1 MLLDPPE
8 RQQRQPAG
16 RDVGQFF
23 VGATLAC
30 RICGAATAEIL
41 DLGKTPPAN
50 SITTSPYVTL
60 DAYPLVLEWCAK
72 CSNLQLRDCLA
83 SDDLYRNYLYVTPQS
98 ETLSKHY
105 DYLQNYLVSQRY
117 ITRDSFVVE
126 VGSNAGLFLKH
137 IQPNVARVLG
147 IDPAENI
154 CKLAVDSG
162 VPTICEFFSE
172 ESAHAIARDH
182 GKPDLI
188 VARHCFAHNC
198 DPHPLIGGAVSLL
211 GDGAHLLI
219 ENAYALNT
227 IENNEFDQIY
237 HEHMFYFSIRSMAQ
251 LLAMHGMQLVDVVMS
266 LVHGGSAIFVA
277 KMSRDAT
284 TSESTEQYLT
294 REAHFMTRAALERFA
309 SNARMI
315 GENLRSLI
323 NDLHGAG
330 NRIFTYGATAKGNTL
345 LNYVGLD
352 KSTITACV
360 DSTPLKQ
367 NKFLP
372 QSGIPIISEEAGAQD
387 PPDYYLLTAS
397 NYKEEIIAKV
407 RAGGNFHSKFI
418 IPIPFVHIL

>member
-1 MLLDPPE
+1 
-8 RQQRQPAG
+8 
-16 RDVGQFF
+16 
-23 VGATLAC
+23 LAC
-30 RICGAATAEIL
+30 RICGATTEEIL

-50 SITTSPYVTL
+50 AITSSPDATL
-60 DAYPLVLEWCAK
+60 DTYPLVLEWCVK

-83 SDDLYRNYLYVTPQS
+83 SDDLYRNYLYVTPKS

-105 DYLQNYLVSQRY
+105 DYLQNYLLSQRY
-117 ITRDSFVVE
+117 VTRDSFVVE

-137 IQPNVARVLG
+137 IEPNVGRVLG

-154 CKLAVDSG
+154 CKLAVESG
-162 VPTICEFFSE
+162 IPTICDFFSPDSARAIGE
-172 ESAHAIARDH
+172 EH
-182 GKPDLI
+182 GKPDLL

-198 DPHPLIGGAVSLL
+198 DPHPLIAGAAALL
-211 GDGAHLLI
+211 GDGGHLVV

-237 HEHMFYFSIRSMAQ
+237 HEHMFYFTIRSMAH

-266 LVHGGSAIFVA
+266 LVHGGSVIFVA
-277 KMSRDAT
+277 KVSRDGS

-294 REAHFMTRAALERFA
+294 REAHFMTRGALERFA
-309 SNARMI
+309 SNTRMI

-330 NRIFTYGATAKGNTL
+330 KRIYTYGATAKGNTL
-345 LNYVGLD
+345 LNYVRLNR
-352 KSTITACV
+352 STISACV
-360 DSTPLKQ
+360 DSTPMKQ
-367 NKFLP
+367 DKFLP
-372 QSGIPIISEEAGAQD
+372 QSSIPIISEQAGAKD
-387 PPDYYLLTAS
+387 PPDYYLLTAW

>member
-1 MLLDPPE
+1 MS
-8 RQQRQPAG
+8 
-16 RDVGQFF
+16 
-23 VGATLAC
+23 C
-30 RICGAATAEIL
+30 RICEAATEEIL

-50 SITTSPYVTL
+50 SITSAPGVDL
-60 DAYPLVLEWCAK
+60 DVYPLVLEWCQT
-72 CSNLQLRDCLA
+72 CSNLQLKDCLA
-83 SDDLYRNYLYVTPQS
+83 SDDLYRNYLYVTPDS
-98 ETLSKHY
+98 STLTKHY
-105 DYLQNYLVSQRY
+105 DYLQNYLTSQHY
-117 ITRDSFVVE
+117 ICPGSFVVE

-137 IQPNVARVLG
+137 LKPRVGRILG

-154 CKLAVDSG
+154 CKLANEAG
-162 VPTICEFFSE
+162 IPTICDFFSE
-172 ESAHAIARDH
+172 HSARAIEQEH
-182 GKPDLI
+182 GKPNLI

-198 DPHPLIGGAVSLL
+198 DPHPLIAGAALLLSDGG
-211 GDGAHLLI
+211 HLLI

-251 LLAMHGMQLVDVVMS
+251 LLSIHGMQLVDVVMS

-277 KMSRDAT
+277 RMSSDT
-284 TSESTEQYLT
+284 SPSESTQQYLA
-294 REAHFMTRAALERFA
+294 RECHFMTKSALERFA
-309 SNARMI
+309 SNTRMI
-315 GENLRSLI
+315 AEKLRVLI
-323 NDLHGAG
+323 TDLHCAG
-330 NRIFTYGATAKGNTL
+330 NKIYTYGATAKGNTL

-352 KSTITACV
+352 HSTIAACV

-372 QSGIPIISEEAGAQD
+372 QSGIPIISEAAGVAA
-387 PPDYYLLTAS
+387 PPDYYLLTAW

>member
-1 MLLDPPE
+1 
-8 RQQRQPAG
+8 
-16 RDVGQFF
+16 
-23 VGATLAC
+23 LAC
-30 RICGAATAEIL
+30 RICGASTEEIL

-50 SITTSPYVTL
+50 SITTSPDVILET
-60 DAYPLVLEWCAK
+60 YPLVLEWCLQ
-72 CSNLQLRDCLA
+72 CGNLQLRDCLA
-83 SDDLYRNYLYVTPQS
+83 SDDLYRNYLYVTPKS

-105 DYLQNYLVSQRY
+105 DYLQNYLTSQHY
-117 ITRDSFVVE
+117 IRPESFVLE

-137 IQPNVARVLG
+137 IKASVGKVLG

-154 CKLAVDSG
+154 CKLAVESG
-162 VPTICEFFSE
+162 IDTICDFFSPD
-172 ESAHAIARDH
+172 SSKAIAKQY

-198 DPHPLIGGAVSLL
+198 DPHPLIAGAASLL
-211 GDGAHLLI
+211 GDGGHLLI

-237 HEHMFYFSIRSMAQ
+237 HEHMFYFSIRSMSR
-251 LLAMHGMQLVDVVMS
+251 LLALHGMHLVDVVMS

-277 KMSRDAT
+277 KRETDSSI
-284 TSESTEQYLT
+284 SESTEQYLT
-294 REAHFMTRAALERFA
+294 REAKFMTRAKLEQFA
-309 SNARMI
+309 SNARGI

-323 NDLHGAG
+323 NDLYGAG
-330 NRIFTYGATAKGNTL
+330 KRIYTYGATAKGNTL
-345 LNYVGLD
+345 LNYVGLTG
-352 KSTITACV
+352 SVITACV

-367 NKFLP
+367 GKYLP
-372 QSGIPIISEEAGAQD
+372 QSGIPIISEEAGAKE
-387 PPDYYLLTAS
+387 PPDYYLLTAW

>member
-1 MLLDPPE
+1 M
-8 RQQRQPAG
+8 
-16 RDVGQFF
+16 
-23 VGATLAC
+23 AC
-30 RICGAATAEIL
+30 RICGATTEEIL

-50 SITTSPYVTL
+50 SITTSPDVVLET
-60 DAYPLVLEWCAK
+60 YPLVLEWCVQ
-72 CSNLQLRDCLA
+72 CGNLQLRDCLA
-83 SDDLYRNYLYVTPQS
+83 SDDLYRNYLYVTPTS

-105 DYLQNYLVSQRY
+105 DYLQNYLASQHY
-117 ITRDSFVVE
+117 ITRDSFVLE

-137 IQPNVARVLG
+137 IKPRVGRVLG

-154 CKLAVDSG
+154 CRLAVESG
-162 VPTICEFFSE
+162 IDTICDFFSP
-172 ESAHAIARDH
+172 ESSRAIASQH

-198 DPHPLIGGAVSLL
+198 DPHPLIAGAATLL
-211 GDGAHLLI
+211 GDGGHLLI

-237 HEHMFYFSIRSMAQ
+237 HEHMFYFSIRSMSR
-251 LLAMHGMQLVDVVMS
+251 LLSLHGMHLVDVVMS

-277 KMSRDAT
+277 RREADAT
-284 TSESTEQYLT
+284 VSESTEQYLT
-294 REAHFMTRAALERFA
+294 REAKFMTRAKLEQFA
-309 SNARMI
+309 TSTRAI

-323 NDLHGAG
+323 NDLYGAG
-330 NRIFTYGATAKGNTL
+330 KSIFTYGATAKGNTL
-345 LNYVGLD
+345 LNYVGLTR
-352 KSTITACV
+352 SVITACV

-367 NKFLP
+367 GKYLP
-372 QSGIPIISEEAGAQD
+372 QSGIPIISEEAGAAE
-387 PPDYYLLTAS
+387 PPDYYLLTAW

>member
-1 MLLDPPE
+1 M
-8 RQQRQPAG
+8 
-16 RDVGQFF
+16 
-23 VGATLAC
+23 TC
-30 RICGAATAEIL
+30 RICGAATEEIL
-41 DLGKTPPAN
+41 NLGDTPPAN
-50 SITTSPYVTL
+50 SITTSPDVVL
-60 DAYPLVLEWCAK
+60 AVYPLVLEWCVE
-72 CSNLQLRDCLA
+72 CGNLQLRDCLA

-117 ITRDSFVVE
+117 VSGDSFLLE

-137 IQPNVARVLG
+137 IQPSVGRVLG

-162 VPTICEFFSE
+162 VDTICDFFSPS
-172 ESAHAIARDH
+172 SAAEIARAH

-198 DPHPLIGGAVSLL
+198 DPHPLIAGAATLLADGG
-211 GDGAHLLI
+211 HLLI

-227 IENNEFDQIY
+227 IENNEFDQVY
-237 HEHMFYFSIRSMAQ
+237 HEHMFYFSIRSMAH
-251 LLAMHGMQLVDVVMS
+251 LLSLHGMQLVDVVMS

-277 KMSRDAT
+277 EVDRGGAVSA
-284 TSESTEQYLT
+284 SIEQYLA
-294 REAHFMTRAALERFA
+294 REANFMTRSGLERFA
-309 SNARMI
+309 SNARII
-315 GENLRSLI
+315 GDNLRSLMA
-323 NDLHGAG
+323 DLRATGK
-330 NRIFTYGATAKGNTL
+330 RIYTYGATAKGNTL

-352 KSTITACV
+352 HSVIEACV

-367 NKFLP
+367 GKFLP
-372 QSGIPIISEEAGAQD
+372 QSAIPIISEEEGAAD
-387 PPDYYLLTAS
+387 PPDYYLLTAW

-407 RAGGNFHSKFI
+407 RDGGNFHSKFI

>member
-1 MLLDPPE
+1 M
-8 RQQRQPAG
+8 
-16 RDVGQFF
+16 
-23 VGATLAC
+23 AC
-30 RICGAATAEIL
+30 RICGAATEEIL

-50 SITTSPYVTL
+50 SITDSADVAL
-60 DAYPLVLEWCAK
+60 DTYPLVLEWCGA

-83 SDDLYRNYLYVTPQS
+83 SDDLYRNYLYVTPKS

-105 DYLQNYLVSQRY
+105 DYLQNYLVSQHY
-117 ITRDSFVVE
+117 IDRESFVLE

-137 IQPNVARVLG
+137 IQLGVKKILG

-154 CKLAVDSG
+154 CKLANEAG
-162 VPTICEFFSE
+162 IPTICDFFSE
-172 ESAHAIARDH
+172 ESAGKIAKDH

-198 DPHPLIGGAVSLL
+198 NPHPLIVAAASLM
-211 GDGAHLLI
+211 GNGAHLVV

-237 HEHMFYFSIRSMAQ
+237 HEHMFYFSIRSMAR
-251 LLAMHGMQLVDVVMS
+251 LLALHGMKLVDVVMS

-277 KMSRDAT
+277 KMGNGAA
-284 TSESTEQYLT
+284 TSESTEQYLA
-294 REAHFMTRAALERFA
+294 RESHFMTREALERFA

-315 GENLRSLI
+315 SGNLRSLI
-323 NDLHGAG
+323 SDLQRGG
-330 NRIFTYGATAKGNTL
+330 KKIYTYGATAKGNTL

-352 KSTITACV
+352 QSTITACV

-367 NKFLP
+367 GKYLP
-372 QSGIPIISEEAGAQD
+372 QSGIPIVSEEDGVRN
-387 PPDYYLLTAS
+387 PPDYYLLTAW

>member
-1 MLLDPPE
+1 MS
-8 RQQRQPAG
+8 
-16 RDVGQFF
+16 
-23 VGATLAC
+23 C
-30 RICGAATAEIL
+30 RICGAPTEEIL

-50 SITTSPYVTL
+50 SITDSPDTPL
-60 DAYPLVLEWCAK
+60 ETYPLVLEWCAK

-83 SDDLYRNYLYVTPQS
+83 SDDLYRNYLYVTPKS

-105 DYLQNYLVSQRY
+105 NYLQNYLVAQSY
-117 ITRDSFVVE
+117 INDDSFVLE

-137 IQPNVARVLG
+137 IQPSVGRILG

-154 CKLAVDSG
+154 CKLAVESG
-162 VPTICEFFSE
+162 VPTICDFFSPA
-172 ESAHAIARDH
+172 SARAIAEQH

-198 DPHPLIGGAVSLL
+198 DPHPLITAAASLL
-211 GDGAHLLI
+211 GEGGHLVI

-237 HEHMFYFSIRSMAQ
+237 HEHMFYFSISSMVQ
-251 LLAMHGMQLVDVVMS
+251 LLRLHGMQLVDVVMS

-277 KMSRDAT
+277 KMSDETA
-284 TSESTEQYLT
+284 TSESTAQYLT
-294 REAHFMTRAALERFA
+294 RESHFMTRAALERFA

-315 GENLRSLI
+315 GENLNSLI
-323 NDLHGAG
+323 KDLHRAG
-330 NRIFTYGATAKGNTL
+330 KRIYTYGATAKGNTL
-345 LNYVGLD
+345 LNFVGLTR
-352 KSTITACV
+352 STITACV

-367 NKFLP
+367 GKFLP
-372 QSGIPIISEEAGAQD
+372 QSGIRIVSEEQGVEN
-387 PPDYYLLTAS
+387 PPDYYLLTAW

>member
-1 MLLDPPE
+1 
-8 RQQRQPAG
+8 
-16 RDVGQFF
+16 
-23 VGATLAC
+23 LAC
-30 RICGAATAEIL
+30 RICGATTEEIL

-50 SITTSPYVTL
+50 SITTSPDVVLET
-60 DAYPLVLEWCAK
+60 YPLVLEWCVQ
-72 CSNLQLRDCLA
+72 CGNLQLKDCLA
-83 SDDLYRNYLYVTPQS
+83 SDDLYRNYLYVTPKS

-105 DYLQNYLVSQRY
+105 DYLQNYLASQRY
-117 ITRDSFVVE
+117 IARGSFVLE

-137 IQPNVARVLG
+137 LKPKVGRVLG

-154 CKLAVDSG
+154 CKLAVESG
-162 VPTICEFFSE
+162 IDTICDFFSP
-172 ESAHAIARDH
+172 ESSKAIAKEY

-198 DPHPLIGGAVSLL
+198 DPHPLIAGAASLL
-211 GDGAHLLI
+211 ADGGHLLI

-237 HEHMFYFSIRSMAQ
+237 HEHMFYFSIRSMSR
-251 LLAMHGMQLVDVVMS
+251 LLSLHGMHLVDVVMS

-277 KMSRDAT
+277 KRETDTSV
-284 TSESTEQYLT
+284 SESTEQYLT
-294 REAHFMTRAALERFA
+294 REAKFMTRAKLEQFA
-309 SNARMI
+309 ASTRAI

-323 NDLHGAG
+323 NDLYGAG
-330 NRIFTYGATAKGNTL
+330 KRIYTYGATAKGNTL
-345 LNYVGLD
+345 LNYVGLTR
-352 KSTITACV
+352 SVITACV

-367 NKFLP
+367 GKYLP
-372 QSGIPIISEEAGAQD
+372 QSGIPIISEEEGAKQ
-387 PPDYYLLTAS
+387 PPDYYLLTAW